1 MSRVVLV
8 PVVAGDAN
16 TITSPNTT
24 ITNLSVATAD
34 IDGANVRL
42 EAVDRRIL
50 QVPTNGFVNSY
61 QDDSG
66 THDSTSITPNLSATS
81 WTNVP
86 TYNNGENPASLTVD
100 TTNMDFAIIRCSF
113 AVKIQGQSHTAA
125 GDPNHRQTILYTR
138 MTRDGSG
145 AADTE
150 RAWQCNNLSK
160 DTKSANQNVRQAT
173 YFHYVDTAGNVGNV
187 TYRVQYKVDA
197 DGNYD
202 GLPTTK
208 NRRIYDMNFSAVVY
222 REG

>member
-34 IDGANVRL
+34 IDGTNVRL

-50 QVPTNGFVNSY
+50 KVPTNGFVNSY

-66 THDSTSITPNLSATS
+66 THDSTSITPNLSALP

-86 TYNNGENPASLTVD
+86 TYNNGENPAALTVD

-113 AVKIQGQSHTAA
+113 AVKIQGQSLTSSGSHK
-125 GDPNHRQTILYTR
+125 QTILYTR
-138 MTRDGSG
+138 LTREGT
-145 AADTE
+145 AIPPTE
-150 RAWQCNNLSK
+150 RAWQCNNLSSG
-160 DTKSANQNVRQAT
+160 TKSANQNVRQAT
-173 YFHYVDTAGNVGNV
+173 YVHFLETLGNVGNV
-187 TYRVQYKVDA
+187 TYRVQYNVYA
-197 DGNYD
+197 DGNNK

-208 NRRIYDMNFSAVVY
+208 DRRIYDMNFSAVVY
-222 REG
+222 RKG